1 MDDEVRVEL
10 TEAQK
15 SAVRSN
21 MDKLSFILCNMDV
34 DEDSQLRL
42 VHNGVKT
49 ASKFAVIAR
58 DEAYYVKFLEEELGI
73 KGRLEICG
81 MIDAW
86 EAAWK
91 HKTTHSKVDAESKAQ
106 GLPSRS
112 RAPRARI

>member
-1 MDDEVRVEL
+1 MAEGVRVEL

-21 MDKLSFILCNMDV
+21 MDFEHSFILCNKEV

-42 VHNGVKT
+42 VHYGIKT

-58 DEAYYVKFLEEELGI
+58 DEADFVKFLEEELGI
-73 KGRLEICG
+73 KGMLEICG

-86 EAAWK
+86 EAA
-91 HKTTHSKVDAESKAQ
+91 
-106 GLPSRS
+106 L
-112 RAPRARI
+112 